1 MIQRIQ
7 NLYLLILILINLT
20 YLISHTY
27 KFSSFPTFTFFS
39 FVNFT
44 FYIIPIFLLLL
55 SSLIMFKRRKKQLL
69 LNRINIFFNLIM
81 IIFSLDRL
89 ITLNHLYFI
98 IIANLFFLIRA
109 NRGIKNDEEL
119 INSIDRI
126 R

>member
-27 KFSSFPTFTFFS
+27 KFSSFPSINFLS
-39 FVNFT
+39 FININF
-44 FYIIPIFLLLL
+44 YLIPIFFLLLL
-55 SSLIMFKRRKKQLL
+55 SLFMFKRRVKQLV
-69 LNRINIFFNLIM
+69 LNRINIFFNLVIL
-81 IIFSLDRL
+81 IFSIDQLT
-89 ITLNHLYFI
+89 TLNHLYFVI
-98 IIANLFFLIRA
+98 VLNLIFLIKA

-119 INSIDRI
+119 IKSINRI